1 MMMKCTSARKETYMD
16 LKGFLFEM
24 TGNILCMDSRDSWVY
39 VMKSVVEIPIKSN
52 GMKET
57 RQINEEPGLR
67 YETNERGEMIVWIVS
82 SEG

>member
-1 MMMKCTSARKETYMD
+1 
-16 LKGFLFEM
+16 
-24 TGNILCMDSRDSWVY
+24 
-39 VMKSVVEIPIKSN
+39 MKSVVEIPIKSN

-67 YETNERGEMIVWIVS
+67 YETNEREEMIVWIVS